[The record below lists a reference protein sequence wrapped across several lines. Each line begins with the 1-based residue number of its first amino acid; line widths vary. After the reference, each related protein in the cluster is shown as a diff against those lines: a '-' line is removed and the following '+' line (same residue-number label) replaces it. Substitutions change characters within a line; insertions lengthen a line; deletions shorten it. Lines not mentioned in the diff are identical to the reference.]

1 MTAHGSRVTS
11 SQERCIDTP
20 PSTSR
25 AEPVVN
31 DEASEARYSADF
43 AISSGVD
50 RRFMAYRPSM
60 KARASGVLAK
70 AAPMGVSVPPGNSA
84 LTPTPRVPTSA
95 ASAWVSA
102 SLDFARS
109 VVRRVLLA
117 SGTTAC
123 RRRTNLNRRRSRP
136 AHGHAAGAVR
146 TADTTIEAIS
156 GWNNDFV

>member
-1 MTAHGSRVTS
+1 M
-11 SQERCIDTP
+11 
-20 PSTSR
+20 
-25 AEPVVN
+25 VN
-31 DEASEARYSADF
+31 DEASEARCSADF

-109 VVRRVLLA
+109 VVPE
-117 SGTTAC
+117 GPAC
-123 RRRTNLNRRRSRP
+123 ERDDCLPEKDEPKSP
-136 AHGHAAGAVR
+136 EVAPCAA
-146 TADTTIEAIS
+146 ADTTIEAIS
-156 GWNNDFV
+156 GWNSGFV

>member
-1 MTAHGSRVTS
+1 
-11 SQERCIDTP
+11 
-20 PSTSR
+20 
-25 AEPVVN
+25 
-31 DEASEARYSADF
+31 
-43 AISSGVD
+43 
-50 RRFMAYRPSM
+50 M

-156 GWNNDFV
+156 GWNNGFV